1 MQIENVWVENLYED
15 CRDGLVFLRVCRRI
29 DPNVVNDKLNGAKL
43 TPKNLFDNS
52 HNCNLAEQAMRDLGV
67 RMVGVGAQDI
77 VDGVKKNI
85 LAMVWQL
92 MKVHYL
98 KIIGNKT
105 DAQILAWANETLQ
118 LDQPLA
124 NFKDP

>member
-1 MQIENVWVENLYED
+1 
-15 CRDGLVFLRVCRRI
+15 
-29 DPNVVNDKLNGAKL
+29 
-43 TPKNLFDNS
+43 
-52 HNCNLAEQAMRDLGV
+52 
-67 RMVGVGAQDI
+67 MVGVGAQDI